1 MKCVRTLVSGCVFS
15 VGTGIVCLFLVS
27 ADVIY
32 GIVRAASHKER
43 QLPCQTRLLL
53 PCPAPGR
60 HPASPSHFNY
70 GWHCLK
76 TRRGRGHTRVFIEKP
91 THTHYLKRFY
101 GAETFPRGGEDLF
114 ARRAHGASGKKIP
127 DADEA
132 FKHLICLRRLTKGAS
147 FSHAAAA
154 L

>member
-91 THTHYLKRFY
+91 THTLPKKGFTVQKLFPAEARIYLRD
-101 GAETFPRGGEDLF
+101 ALTEQV
-114 ARRAHGASGKKIP
+114 GKKS
-127 DADEA
+127 
-132 FKHLICLRRLTKGAS
+132 LTLTRPLNTS
-147 FSHAAAA
+147 FA
-154 L
+154 